1 MSQGNVL
8 PSVEDL
14 PPWLR
19 YLAVAFVQRHLFWS
33 DIKLVIETQ
42 LDGAKSGDF
51 PGRPGWM
58 YTKNE
63 YATWVHSKEAG
74 VRFVFQPD
82 SFWEKL
88 DILGQVELYG
98 TKDSAEV
105 PWTVAMR
112 KGRVWLPEFGLA
124 KAAMNDLVTL
134 GFLEKDEYCFW
145 VSGAGQDFADGLGL
159 KAEEWSSKIL
169 DAGDKTSRESLELK
183 WKDWI
188 AEVALDPKRADLSMI
203 TSVLSDE
210 QLCDTIHTRM
220 ALGDESMSA
229 VFDAAYERDLP
240 LDPAKLESFLDALKG
255 SYTRVVCG
263 PAGYALRRGILK
275 EKALGLL
282 VDFAQHSTAESS
294 GYMPDLIPDA
304 MVEMLE
310 DATREIEGLA
320 DAALLL
326 IEHAT
331 EHSQVA
337 IRRALRYDQTGLIPL
352 SLRLG
357 VIGQDWATQEI
368 VAAIPNV
375 SAEYGGQLLSIL
387 EVCGHEEH
395 ARVAEGLVAPA
406 YPGLDMLP
414 ELSGHLEQMSRVL
427 KDALQAGVQAP
438 EITEWAARIR
448 AKLPADFSFENVIS
462 EPHQSK
468 H

>member
-1 MSQGNVL
+1 MSQENPL

-51 PGRPGWM
+51 PGRSGWM
-58 YTKNE
+58 YTRNE
-63 YATWVHSKEAG
+63 YATWVYSIEAS
-74 VRFVFQPD
+74 VRLEFQPS

-88 DILGQVELYG
+88 DIFGQLELFGMNDSVEL
-98 TKDSAEV
+98 
-105 PWTVAMR
+105 PWTAAMR
-112 KGRVWLPEFGLA
+112 EGRVWLPEFGLA

-134 GFLEKDEYCFW
+134 GFLEKDEDYYW
-145 VSGAGQDFADGLGL
+145 LSDAAQDFTDGLGL

-229 VFDAAYERDLP
+229 VFDAAHERDLP
-240 LDPAKLESFLDALKG
+240 LDPAKLESFLDSLKG
-255 SYTRVVCG
+255 TYTKVVCG

-282 VDFAQHSTAESS
+282 VDFAQLSSAEFPDYTS
-294 GYMPDLIPDA
+294 DLIPDGIF
-304 MVEMLE
+304 EMLG
-310 DATREIEGLA
+310 DSTREIEGLA

-337 IRRALRYDQTGLIPL
+337 IRRALRYDQTGIIPL

-357 VIGQDWATQEI
+357 AIGQDWATQEI

-375 SAEYGGQLLSIL
+375 SAAFGNQLLNIL
-387 EVCGHEEH
+387 EICGHEED
-395 ARVAEGLVAPA
+395 ARVAERLVAPVD
-406 YPGLDMLP
+406 PGLEMFPEIAEQIDQMSHVMKGSLRKAMETP
-414 ELSGHLEQMSRVL
+414 EL
-427 KDALQAGVQAP
+427 
-438 EITEWAARIR
+438 TEWAERIR
-448 AKLPADFSFENVIS
+448 ARLPADFSFESVNS
-462 EPHQSK
+462 RPH
-468 H
+468 